1 MSSRAPDIYALD
13 PAACQLL
20 QLETFRNKFVV
31 NEFVQ
36 GLSVANIAITAR
48 QSSGALDPKPYICT
62 FESAL
67 TQLQDLREEVLQ
79 ETKNVDKNVNFAETQ
94 FAQRSQ
100 QLEETLQDINSAF
113 TSLQS
118 RISDVGK
125 TAITIGRVTLPQV
138 ASNLGRHST
147 RGG

>member
-13 PAACQLL
+13 PAARQLL

-36 GLSVANIAITAR
+36 GLSAANIAFTAR
-48 QSSGALDPKPYICT
+48 QPGGALDPKPYIRT

-67 TQLQDLREEVLQ
+67 TRLQDLREEILQ
-79 ETKNVDKNVNFAETQ
+79 ETKDVDKNVKFAETQ
-94 FAQRSQ
+94 FAQRNR
-100 QLEETLQDINSAF
+100 QLEDTFRDINSTF

-125 TAITIGRVTLPQV
+125 TAITIGRVTSLRV

-147 RGG
+147 